1 MTGKIHQ
8 TFVDFLARLAPRRKA
23 RYQGAPYM
31 RRGAIK
37 GNMCNVI
44 VVEQPD
50 GMFSS
55 AVFVLRED
63 YFRAQEISR
72 EALLQQAKEAA
83 EEYVRK
89 TLPTDAPRQRGFIRA
104 LPLLLVFAAL
114 LVSAVLYLM

>member
-1 MTGKIHQ
+1 MTGKIHR
-8 TFVDFLARLAPRRKA
+8 TFAEWLARRTPRRKA
-23 RYQGAPYM
+23 RCRVAPYV

-50 GMFSS
+50 SMFSS

-63 YFRAQEISR
+63 YFRTQEISR

-89 TLPTDAPRQRGFIRA
+89 TMPTENARPRGFIRVLAIIVA
-104 LPLLLVFAAL
+104 LAAL
-114 LVSAVLYLM
+114 LAFAVMHLM